1 MTNLF
6 FEKTCLSPSPP
17 SHPQKKKKRNL
28 KVSCIFSNKSRFT
41 EYFYVLSMTI
51 NLKVITIIFTLMSW
65 NSRKESGNTCKT
77 LFLNLPIKFHNRKFT
92 TKFIYIRDG
101 LQISIKHIRY
111 LENNMFIKCSDLH
124 RDEKARKWMYS
135 HHLTVEKDLWETLP
149 VVSWYCWWIY

>member
-17 SHPQKKKKRNL
+17 HPQKKKDL

-41 EYFYVLSMTI
+41 KYLYVLSMMI

-65 NSRKESGNTCKT
+65 NSRKESGSTCKT

-149 VVSWYCWWIY
+149 VVSWYC